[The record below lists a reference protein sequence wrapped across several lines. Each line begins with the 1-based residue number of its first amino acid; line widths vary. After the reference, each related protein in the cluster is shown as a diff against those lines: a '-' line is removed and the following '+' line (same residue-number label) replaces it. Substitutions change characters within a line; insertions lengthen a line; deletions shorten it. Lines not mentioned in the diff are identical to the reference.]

1 MLISVDKRLVLFSMP
16 KCGSSALL
24 AALGPHFGAVFAG
37 PARMKHTPFH
47 KFNKFLKPYLATFT
61 DQPFETVCLFREPLD
76 WHQSWWRYR
85 QRPRAQ
91 RKGTSTAAMSF
102 AEFIEHNLAD
112 SDRAARVGNQSR
124 FVTAPDGAIGMDR
137 IFRYE
142 NIAAC
147 HAYICE
153 RLGVS
158 VPLAQ
163 VNVSPVRPV
172 ATPPP
177 PELLAR
183 HRAAYERDFE
193 IYETVAV

>member
-16 KCGSSALL
+16 KCGSSALQ

-47 KFNKFLKPYLATFT
+47 KYNKFLKPYLATFS
-61 DQPFETVCLFREPLD
+61 DQPFETICLFREPLD
-76 WHQSWWRYR
+76 WHRSWWRYR

-102 AEFIEHNLAD
+102 AAFIEHNLAD
-112 SDRAARVGNQSR
+112 SHRAARVGNQSR
-124 FVTAPDGAIGMDR
+124 FVTAPDGRVGMDR

-142 NIAAC
+142 NIDAC
-147 HAYICE
+147 HAYVCE
-153 RLGVS
+153 RLGVF

-163 VNVSPVRPV
+163 VNVSPPPP
-172 ATPPP
+172 AEAPPP

-183 HRAAYERDFE
+183 HREAYARDFE
-193 IYETVAV
+193 IYETVAA